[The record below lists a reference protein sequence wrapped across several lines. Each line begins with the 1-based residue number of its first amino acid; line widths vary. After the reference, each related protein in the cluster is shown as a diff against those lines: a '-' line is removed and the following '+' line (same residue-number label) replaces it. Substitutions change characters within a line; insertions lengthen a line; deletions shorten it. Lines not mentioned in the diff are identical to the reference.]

1 MGHKQPTVKKK
12 EYLKMLIVDDNPPVE
27 KGMPTML
34 APFGE
39 TGIVNTGE
47 EAVTAFCSAL
57 QAGDPYDLVC
67 LNLISES
74 DGRETL
80 KHIRRIEKEKG
91 IHPLDGVKI
100 MMTTA
105 TGISKSCD
113 ESFGSGCEGYLKRPI
128 SEEKLISLLKTL
140 SFNDK
145 TLKRKKF
152 KEE

>member
-1 MGHKQPTVKKK
+1 MGQKKPTAKK
-12 EYLKMLIVDDNPPVE
+12 EEFLKMLIVDDNPPVGQGLC
-27 KGMPTML
+27 KML

-39 TGIVNTGE
+39 TGIVVTGK
-47 EAVTAFCSAL
+47 EAVAAFRSAL
-57 QAGDPYDLVC
+57 QVGEPYDLVC
-67 LNLISES
+67 LDMMSEAE
-74 DGRETL
+74 GRETL

-105 TGISKSCD
+105 AGISKSSD
-113 ESFGSGCEGYLKRPI
+113 ENFESGCEGYLKKPI
-128 SEEKLISLLKTL
+128 SEQKLINLLKTL

-152 KEE
+152 